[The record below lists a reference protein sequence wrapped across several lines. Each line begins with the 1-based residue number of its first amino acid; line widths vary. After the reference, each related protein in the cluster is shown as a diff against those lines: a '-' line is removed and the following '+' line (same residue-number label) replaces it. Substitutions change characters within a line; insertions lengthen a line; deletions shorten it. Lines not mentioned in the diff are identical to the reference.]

1 MTVKLTFRGQEKIS
15 ASTPIDSATMCQ
27 EDRVPATFLSLV
39 LTRALAVHQGFTTPR
54 ALKLSDI
61 FRCCSRVRIAVCCAE
76 EDAFPDKRAVQC
88 HRLRAV
94 LLLWQGRCT
103 ELALGSDS
111 VPNLEEPRKP
121 KTNGPHD
128 RGHFNGL
135 DRLDSENRVYAKE
148 TTVAWTEEI
157 RFTGTGCMVVSIAR
171 TADLGTTHATCCTYA
186 RYLQGGM
193 LWRLQHHEVPW
204 PYYWWHSWTVTTSL
218 ASGRIRPEVP
228 MGTSGISGA
237 LPLSG
242 PFPSKRGEPQCVVEC
257 TWMGHD
263 EAPCRT
269 CKVGLSQL

>member
-135 DRLDSENRVYAKE
+135 DRLDSENRVYAKDHGRLDRRDQ
-148 TTVAWTEEI
+148 VHRHWVYGSFHRSDSRLGYSSCDVLHICSLSARWHAVEI
-157 RFTGTGCMVVSIAR
+157 
-171 TADLGTTHATCCTYA
+171 AT
-186 RYLQGGM
+186 
-193 LWRLQHHEVPW
+193 
-204 PYYWWHSWTVTTSL
+204 S
-218 ASGRIRPEVP
+218 
-228 MGTSGISGA
+228 
-237 LPLSG
+237 
-242 PFPSKRGEPQCVVEC
+242 
-257 TWMGHD
+257 
-263 EAPCRT
+263 
-269 CKVGLSQL
+269 